1 MFTLTCPKCHTLY
14 SFKTNKFECEKC
26 GTRLELSL
34 SNPTNFRETIEA
46 LRGKSVKLWDFL
58 AFFPYVNPKK
68 IVTLGEGGTPLMKST
83 GLSERYKLENL
94 YIKDETKNPTNSFRD
109 RAASV
114 AISHSLTLGIKN
126 VVCATNGNMGASTA
140 AYASKAKISST
151 IIVPRNVD
159 LGKLAQISAFGGH
172 VITVGETVDDTI
184 EYAKKLENRNT
195 YPLTPEL
202 NPIALEGQKTIM
214 YEIYLQ
220 FGIPDFIILPVG
232 SGSTLYS
239 LWNGLQ
245 ELNKVGLI
253 NSFPKLIGVQ
263 SELCAPIYWK
273 LKGRTP
279 QLERCRTKALG
290 ILVKKPFFMSEA
302 ITAVKQTKGDILIVT
317 DSDINEAERL
327 TAKEE
332 GLFVEPASAAV
343 IAVIPYLT
351 DQGIIDKA
359 DSVVALFTGSGL
371 KASYI
376 LDTLLSTEH
385 FPLLQPKVSTK
396 IKILRYLSLAP
407 SYGYEIW
414 KSVLPNFKFQAIYQ
428 HLSELEARG
437 LIISEKKGRRKYYKI
452 TKKGLHLL
460 SAIEEIALLL

>member
-1 MFTLTCPKCHTLY
+1 MFTLICPNCQTQY
-14 SFKTNKFECEKC
+14 SFTTSKFECKKC
-26 GTRLELSL
+26 GTRLEIHLSDYDKL
-34 SNPTNFRETIEA
+34 YEEIVK
-46 LRGKSVKLWDFL
+46 LRGKPVKLWDFASL
-58 AFFPYVNPKK
+58 FPYVNPKK
-68 IVTLGEGGTPLMKST
+68 IVALGEGGTPLVKST
-83 GLSERYKLENL
+83 GLSERYKLNL
-94 YIKDETKNPTNSFRD
+94 LIKDETKNPTNSFRD

-126 VVCATNGNMGASTA
+126 VVCATNGNMGASAA
-140 AYASKAKISST
+140 AYASKAKINST

-159 LGKLAQISAFGGH
+159 LGKLAQISAFGGR
-172 VITVGETVDDTI
+172 VITVGETVDDAI
-184 EYAKKLENRNT
+184 EYAKKLEKKNM

-202 NPIALEGQKTIM
+202 NPITIEGQKTIM
-214 YEIYLQ
+214 YEIFLQ
-220 FGIPDFIILPVG
+220 RGIPDFIVLPVG

-239 LWNGLQ
+239 LWKGLQ
-245 ELNKVGLI
+245 ELKDVGLI
-253 NSFPKLIGVQ
+253 DAYPRLIGVQ

-273 LKGRTP
+273 LEDRSP
-279 QLERCRTKALG
+279 QFGECNTKALG
-290 ILVKKPFFMSEA
+290 ILVKNPYFVNEA
-302 ITAVKQTKGDILIVT
+302 IDAVKQTNGTITIVS
-317 DSDINEAERL
+317 DNDINEAERL

-343 IAVIPYLT
+343 VAALPRLIK
-351 DQGIIDKA
+351 QGVLDKS
-359 DSVVALFTGSGL
+359 DSVVLLFTGSGL

-385 FPLLQPKVSTK
+385 FSFLRPRVSTK
-396 IKILRYLSLAP
+396 IKILRFLSLAP

-437 LIISEKKGRRKYYKI
+437 LIISEKKGRRKYYNI
-452 TKKGLHLL
+452 TKKGLQLL